1 MLTASVNAVVL
12 IGEIPMSKTDEELQ
26 RDVRVALLWEPSVT
40 ATYVGVSVK
49 DGVVTLTGHVPSYV
63 EKVAAERAAK
73 RVDGVKAVANEIDVR
88 LRESSRRTDQDLA
101 VAAVKA
107 LNSKLF
113 VPADRIK
120 VTVNNGWITLE
131 GDVKWQFQRRAAE
144 RAVRNLPGVRGI
156 SNNIKI
162 ASHVSP
168 ADLQSKIEAALKR
181 QAVIDAQHITVD
193 VHGAE
198 VILRGTVR
206 SWSEKQEAERTAW
219 SAPGVT
225 SVNSQ
230 IVVAA

>member
-1 MLTASVNAVVL
+1 
-12 IGEIPMSKTDEELQ
+12 
-26 RDVRVALLWEPSVT
+26 
-40 ATYVGVSVK
+40 
-49 DGVVTLTGHVPSYV
+49 
-63 EKVAAERAAK
+63 
-73 RVDGVKAVANEIDVR
+73 VDGVKAVANEIDVH
-88 LRESSRRTDQDLA
+88 LPESNRRTDQDLA
-101 VAAVKA
+101 VAAIKA

-120 VTVNNGWITLE
+120 VTVSNGWITLE

-181 QAVIDAQHITVD
+181 QAVIDAQRITVD
-193 VHGAE
+193 VNGAE

-219 SAPGVT
+219 SAPGVK

>member
-1 MLTASVNAVVL
+1 M
-12 IGEIPMSKTDEELQ
+12 KTDEELQ
-26 RDVRVALLWEPSVT
+26 RDVRIALLWEPSVT
-40 ATYVGVSVK
+40 ATHVGVSVK

-63 EKVAAERAAK
+63 EKVGAERAAK
-73 RVDGVKAVANEIDVR
+73 RVEGVKAVANEIDVK
-88 LRESSRRTDQDLA
+88 LPESSRRTDQDIA
-101 VAAVKA
+101 VAAVNA

-120 VTVNNGWITLE
+120 VTVSNGWIILE

-156 SNNIKI
+156 SDNIKI
-162 ASHVSP
+162 SSRVSP
-168 ADLQSKIEAALKR
+168 PQLQSKIEAALKR
-181 QAVIDAQHITVD
+181 QAVLDAQRISVD
-193 VHGAE
+193 VNGNE
-198 VILRGTVR
+198 VVLRGTVR

-219 SAPGVT
+219 SAPGVM

>member
-1 MLTASVNAVVL
+1 
-12 IGEIPMSKTDEELQ
+12 MSKTDEELQ

-73 RVDGVKAVANEIDVR
+73 RVDGVKAVANEIDVH
-88 LRESSRRTDQDLA
+88 LPESNRRTDQDLA
-101 VAAVKA
+101 VAAIKA

-120 VTVNNGWITLE
+120 VTVSNGWITLE

-181 QAVIDAQHITVD
+181 QAVIDAQRITVD
-193 VHGAE
+193 VNGAE

-219 SAPGVT
+219 SAPGVK

>member
-1 MLTASVNAVVL
+1 M
-12 IGEIPMSKTDEELQ
+12 KTDEELQ
-26 RDVRVALLWEPSVT
+26 RDVRIALLWEPSVT
-40 ATYVGVSVK
+40 ATHVGVSVK
-49 DGVVTLTGHVPSYV
+49 DGVVTLTGHVPSYA
-63 EKVAAERAAK
+63 EKIAAERAAK
-73 RVDGVKAVANEIDVR
+73 RVEGVMAVANEIDVN
-88 LRESSRRTDQDLA
+88 LPQSNRRTDQDIA

-120 VTVNNGWITLE
+120 VTVHNGWITLE
-131 GDVKWQFQRRAAE
+131 GDVKWQFQRWAAE

-156 SNNIKI
+156 SDNIKI
-162 ASHVSP
+162 SSRVSP
-168 ADLQSKIEAALKR
+168 PQLQSKIEAALKR
-181 QAVIDAQHITVD
+181 QAVLDAQRISVD
-193 VHGAE
+193 VNGNE

-219 SAPGVT
+219 SAPGVM

>member
-1 MLTASVNAVVL
+1 M
-12 IGEIPMSKTDEELQ
+12 KTDDELQ
-26 RDVRVALLWEPSVT
+26 RDVRIALLWEPSVS
-40 ATYVGVSVK
+40 ATHVGVSVK

-63 EKVAAERAAK
+63 EKIAAERAAK
-73 RVDGVKAVANEIDVR
+73 RVEGVKAVANEIDVK
-88 LRESSRRTDQDLA
+88 LPESSRRTDQDMA

-120 VTVNNGWITLE
+120 VTVSNGWITLE

-156 SNNIKI
+156 SDNIKI
-162 ASHVSP
+162 SSRISP
-168 ADLQSKIEAALKR
+168 PQLQSKIEAALKR
-181 QAVIDAQHITVD
+181 QAVLDAQRISVD
-193 VHGAE
+193 VNGNE

-219 SAPGVT
+219 SAPGVM

-230 IVVAA
+230 IFVAA